1 MYGYICMTE
10 KRLRQIV
17 LYNWSMIIITLIKCV
32 YCVFMIISQRKDI
45 ELNLFYSK
53 MHQQTFFFL
62 WFKYD
67 LSQCHIYFDWQSSF
81 RDVKLFFKCQ
91 CNSFTIGLP
100 WKKDDNIL
108 WFKQILNLLQ
118 PSMPCC
124 ISSWNWPRGSCF
136 QK

>member
-53 MHQQTFFFL
+53 MHQQTSFSF
-62 WFKYD
+62 D
-67 LSQCHIYFDWQSSF
+67 PNMICHIAIFI
-81 RDVKLFFKCQ
+81 L
-91 CNSFTIGLP
+91 IG
-100 WKKDDNIL
+100 KVV
-108 WFKQILNLLQ
+108 
-118 PSMPCC
+118 SGM
-124 ISSWNWPRGSCF
+124 
-136 QK
+136 